1 MPLLFSITMDLSCAN
16 FEVIEEAIDSFCLTD
31 SITKLGL
38 ASLFVFIFSFVLTF
52 LVTVRGDD

>member
-1 MPLLFSITMDLSCAN
+1 MDLSCAN